1 MRSCALYAAG
11 GGITA
16 DPGVRHAFP
25 PPAAELAAAGI
36 HVLYSDYRVSACGL
50 SSLHRGP
57 MTTSSSFKFVFSSVR
72 IPGSELQL
80 QEVRLYANGD
90 RLSGMTASNP
100 GGSSPAAQPPSD
112 AVDNDLGFLD
122 SCEPTCCTYTT
133 APCTAHNNIHLT
145 DCGCTTT
152 GPVCTCSH
160 GSKWLD
166 QNMALANSVDSGP
179 EAYSSTLVL
188 SFATPQTVTA
198 YELITADDNDKRD
211 PTAWTFY
218 AKLDDTWVPY
228 KAEQVQ
234 SPPQLRYTSY
244 GISSIPTTPLP
255 EGSHAD
261 PLVPV
266 YTEPAASAVAAPALL
281 ASGSGMSPVAVALA
295 SSLSTAAVVLLAVYC
310 YWTRRIKPMV
320 RMYDEGL
327 EIEQMQPM
335 RADVYPLSHADVYPG
350 ATSGNGGALEFA
362 TAADEHVSAA
372 PAADERD
379 EDGQS
384 TSL

>member
-1 MRSCALYAAG
+1 MLFLNQLDYVSTSRVLLPLGRA
-11 GGITA
+11 
-16 DPGVRHAFP
+16 VK
-25 PPAAELAAAGI
+25 LARRAS
-36 HVLYSDYRVSACGL
+36 V
-50 SSLHRGP
+50 SLHRGP
-57 MTTSSSFKFVFSSVR
+57 MTTSTSFKFVFSSVR

-80 QEVRLYANGD
+80 QEVRLYSNGN
-90 RLSGMTASNP
+90 RLSGLTASNP
-100 GGSSPAAQPPSD
+100 GGASPDAQPASD

-122 SCEPTCCTYTT
+122 SCVPGTTCCTYTK
-133 APCTAHNNIHLT
+133 APCTAHNNIHIT
-145 DCGCTTT
+145 DCGCTTESSG

-166 QNMALANSVDSGP
+166 QNMALANSVDSGSDT
-179 EAYSSTLVL
+179 YSSTLEL

-261 PLVPV
+261 PVVPV
-266 YTEPAASAVAAPALL
+266 YSARPPPAPALL
-281 ASGSGMSPVAVALA
+281 ASGSGMAPVAVALA
-295 SSLSTAAVVLLAVYC
+295 SSLSTAVMLLLAIYC
-310 YWTRRIKPMV
+310 YWTRRVRPMI

-335 RADVYPLSHADVYPG
+335 RTDVYPLSHADVYPG
-350 ATSGNGGALEFA
+350 ATTGNDGALEFA

-379 EDGQS
+379 EDGQF